1 MARAPQPYGGH
12 VTALEYLQQIL
23 IPALSWFHKVVPSI
37 PASEAEQLMLTVIP
51 GQESDWSN
59 VQQANG
65 GIARGFYQQQQNN
78 LDDILSNRAT
88 DAKAIMVCTTLGVQ
102 PTAAA
107 VYAALLG
114 NTKLQVAFARLG
126 LWADPEPLPA
136 VGDELAAWDTYL
148 RCWRPG
154 APARAR
160 WAEVYPQALAAIQQG
175 TQTV

>member
-1 MARAPQPYGGH
+1 M
-12 VTALEYLQQIL
+12 TAAEFYKLVLV
-23 IPALSWFHKVVPSI
+23 PDLSWFHQIVPSI
-37 PASEAEQLMLTVIP
+37 LETEQERVMLTAIP
-51 GQESDWSN
+51 GQESNWEN

-78 LDDILSNRAT
+78 LDDILNNRAT
-88 DAKAIMVCTTLGVQ
+88 DAKTIIVCARLGIQ

-114 NTKLQVAFARLG
+114 ATKLQVAFARLN
-126 LWADPEPLPA
+126 LWCDPEPLPA
-136 VGDELAAWDTYL
+136 VGDESAAWDTYI

-154 APARAR
+154 APSRAR

-175 TQTV
+175 TPTV